1 MTTLM
6 IIFIMKERSK
16 STTRQLWLLQ
26 NHPGKEALDYLR
38 SINEGSN
45 LQPDLIF
52 LDINMPGMNGWDF
65 LKEFD
70 LLDKKIQSSCLIVM
84 LTSSDDPAD
93 LKRVRSWSFVSG
105 FITKPLSKS
114 IVSNIIE
121 KYFWFIQFISYLFR
135 QTSKRRCSFCS
146 LRSNPS
152 SDFIHTLH

>member
-1 MTTLM
+1 MAEKINCVMLVDDNPDDN
-6 IIFIMKERSK
+6 FYHEREIKKYDSSIVVTSK
-16 STTRQLWLLQ
+16 QS
-26 NHPGKEALDYLR
+26 GKEALDYLR
-38 SINEGSN
+38 TINEGTN

-105 FITKPLSKS
+105 FITKPLSQS
-114 IVSNIIE
+114 IVSNIIA
-121 KYFWFIQFISYLFR
+121 KYF
-135 QTSKRRCSFCS
+135 
-146 LRSNPS
+146 
-152 SDFIHTLH
+152 

>member
-1 MTTLM
+1 MLVDDNPDDN
-6 IIFIMKERSK
+6 FYHEREIKKYDPSIVVTSK
-16 STTRQLWLLQ
+16 PS
-26 NHPGKEALDYLR
+26 GKEALDYLR

-121 KYFWFIQFISYLFR
+121 KYF
-135 QTSKRRCSFCS
+135 
-146 LRSNPS
+146 
-152 SDFIHTLH
+152 